1 MSRRFLTVV
10 ALFIVALLWIASDTF
25 FVVSETNLC
34 LIVQLEG
41 PVVVVSETGLHTK
54 RPFVDQLVVF
64 DRRLMPLQLPIE
76 QVILGDQK
84 RLQVETFARYRIS
97 DPLKYYQSLRTVEQG
112 SLQLM
117 QIVSSSTRRE
127 LGQVKLA
134 TLLSSDREQ
143 VIANIRRGVAARAE
157 QLGVQIVDVRIS
169 RADLPPETSQSVYDR
184 MKSERQREAKE
195 LRAQG
200 FEWAQQIQSRAD
212 RDRTIIL
219 AEATRQSKIT
229 RGEGDGL
236 ASTIFATAF
245 AEDPAFYE
253 FYRTLMTYRLSLA
266 DSGPMLVLGPDSQ
279 FLRYLGSGPRP
290 QAASPLSAVPGAG
303 AQKTGLPTGL
313 STGEPGVQPL
323 VAK

>member
-1 MSRRFLTVV
+1 MSRRVISLAVIAVV
-10 ALFIVALLWIASDTF
+10 ALIWVASDTF
-25 FVVSETNLC
+25 FVVSETSQA
-34 LIVQLEG
+34 LIVQIEG
-41 PVVVVSETGLHTK
+41 PVAVAVTPGLHLK
-54 RPFVDQLVVF
+54 RPFLDQLVSF
-64 DRRLMPLQLPIE
+64 DRRLMPLPLPVE

-84 RLQVETFARYRIS
+84 RLQVETYARYRIV
-97 DPLKYYQSLRTVEQG
+97 DPLRYYQSLRTVDQG
-112 SLQLM
+112 SMQLM

-143 VIANIRRGVAARAE
+143 VIGNIRREVAAKSSP
-157 QLGVQIVDVRIS
+157 LGVEIVDVRIS

-212 RDRTIIL
+212 RDRTILL

-245 AEDPAFYE
+245 AQDPAFYE
-253 FYRTLMTYRLSLA
+253 FYRSLMTYRLSLA

-279 FLRYLGSGPRP
+279 FLRYLGAGPKADKS
-290 QAASPLSAVPGAG
+290 QAERDARAAPAGDPATASTAMSTQLA
-303 AQKTGLPTGL
+303 LP
-313 STGEPGVQPL
+313 
-323 VAK
+323 AAR